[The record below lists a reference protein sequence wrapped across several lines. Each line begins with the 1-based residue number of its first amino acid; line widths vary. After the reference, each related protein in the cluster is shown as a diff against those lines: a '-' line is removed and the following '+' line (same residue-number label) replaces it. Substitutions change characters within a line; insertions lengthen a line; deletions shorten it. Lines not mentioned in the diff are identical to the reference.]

1 MPDNTVR
8 CNECGVLLDDKYTL
22 PSHIKRV
29 HMKVSSSDT
38 VLACPQCTY
47 RHLSQE
53 KMFMHIN
60 EVHYT
65 KFKKEEDVDIKAVEK
80 ETGAFKSV
88 CSPLKD
94 KENDKKGVQEWL
106 GKNAVNVPQILGN
119 VPQKP
124 GNMPQI
130 LGKAIEFQFKP
141 ASTSST
147 LRKVRKGLRMADE
160 NLPDFPGKAKEVS
173 SSSAAE
179 LGASPYFPKAKKD
192 TLALRNFRYIVYGR
206 VRVMT
211 RVRR

>member
-1 MPDNTVR
+1 M
-8 CNECGVLLDDKYTL
+8 LLDDKYTL

-65 KFKKEEDVDIKAVEK
+65 KFKKEEDVDIEAVEK

-211 RVRR
+211 RVRS